1 VGCYSTEIY
10 RPSLLFGYCS
20 TETMDI
26 GVLKYPRSPLLREG
40 KAEVLIPARGK
51 RDSTKFWHLSRQTGR
66 EIKMGGTIPQA
77 GVLSRA
83 YFWYLSINLTSD
95 PEDTSVGYW
104 TLLFVPL
111 PNVTTLN

>member
-1 VGCYSTEIY
+1 
-10 RPSLLFGYCS
+10 
-20 TETMDI
+20 
-26 GVLKYPRSPLLREG
+26 
-40 KAEVLIPARGK
+40 
-51 RDSTKFWHLSRQTGR
+51 
-66 EIKMGGTIPQA
+66 MGGTIPQA